1 MFAGLVVEV
10 GGPLELDSWAAMIV
24 VVAAMVCSSATILLL
39 SPTRLGR
46 SIAAEMIGICLDA

>member
-10 GGPLELDSWAAMIV
+10 GGPLGLDSWAAMIV